1 MSASYV
7 IWAPPFTHRSGG
19 VRALY
24 GLCAALRAEGWSA
37 AIQMMDNG
45 REYDGPWIESPYDAP
60 PVDNIWHSFWS
71 DDDTIVVYP
80 ETIVGNPAS
89 APMFVRWMLGP
100 VERDGVCFQWLPS
113 IGNKPVLHIPIIETE
128 LFYPRVGNRAGSAVW
143 VGKAS
148 AEHRARRFP
157 TDVDVIE
164 IHRDVPATRAELAD
178 LLGSVDRLIS
188 LDGYSAMNVEAAM
201 CGTPVRVYSEARW
214 PRLLGAD
221 HAWVS
226 DAGIA
231 YDGQPWW
238 IATDTVHMAYG
249 KYLAAFPR
257 MYDSLREF
265 IEITQRYAANGW
277 PT

>member
-1 MSASYV
+1 MTAGYV

-24 GLCAALRAEGWSA
+24 ALCAALRAEGYSA

-45 REYDGPWIESPYDAP
+45 HEYDGPWIDCPYDAS
-60 PVDNIWHSFWS
+60 PVDHLWNAFWS

-80 ETIVGNPAS
+80 ETIVGNPAD
-89 APMFVRWMLGP
+89 AAMFVRWMLGP
-100 VERDGVCFQWLPS
+100 VERDGVCFQWVPS
-113 IGNKPVLHIPIIETE
+113 IGDKPVLHVPIIEAD
-128 LFYPRVGNRAGSAVW
+128 LFYPRVGNRAGSALW

-148 AEHRARRFP
+148 AEHRARWFP

-188 LDGYSAMNVEAAM
+188 LDAYSALNLEAPM
-201 CGTPVRVYSEARW
+201 CGTPVRVFSEPRW
-214 PRLLGAD
+214 PVLQASDREF
-221 HAWVS
+221 VS
-226 DAGIA
+226 KCGIA
-231 YDGQPWW
+231 YDDQPWW
-238 IATDTVHMAYG
+238 LATDTVHMAYDR
-249 KYLAAFPR
+249 YVAAFPR
-257 MYDSLREF
+257 MHESLLQF
-265 IEITQRYAANGW
+265 VAITQAYATQGW